1 MCRGIPL
8 PFQFMV
14 EKHHKSSCFSAEE
27 DFRPFNYTAIFDIM
41 AWFRL
46 DRQDDTF
53 VLPCGQV
60 IGRIHVNAYMRLVAG
75 LSVNLVFSI
84 EIKHSF
90 MG

>member
-1 MCRGIPL
+1 
-8 PFQFMV
+8 
-14 EKHHKSSCFSAEE
+14 
-27 DFRPFNYTAIFDIM
+27 M

-84 EIKHSF
+84 EVKHSF